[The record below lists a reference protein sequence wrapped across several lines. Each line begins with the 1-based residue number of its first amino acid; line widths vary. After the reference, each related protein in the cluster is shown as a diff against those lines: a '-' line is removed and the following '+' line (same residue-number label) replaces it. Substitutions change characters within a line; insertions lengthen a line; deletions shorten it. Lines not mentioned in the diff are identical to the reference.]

1 MFKKI
6 KKFNSL
12 LFSYPS
18 GQPVGG
24 TLTISVR
31 LAPDKDM
38 DRAALANE
46 LTQSKEVS
54 DNCCWSSWEKIFI
67 SVILICFFTELLSG
81 HCSQFLF
88 FRFMGRLSFPSAKTN
103 FKPFSL
109 LQESVVKSECW
120 SQPVL
125 PAVSLVRL
133 KPGETTCKIVP
144 SDHGV
149 MSLHVLFL

>member
-1 MFKKI
+1 M
-6 KKFNSL
+6 
-12 LFSYPS
+12 FSYPS

-67 SVILICFFTELLSG
+67 SVILICFFTGLLSG
-81 HCSQFLF
+81 HCSQFF
-88 FRFMGRLSFPSAKTN
+88 FFFFQIYGSTQFSFSKDQLQT
-103 FKPFSL
+103 L
-109 LQESVVKSECW
+109 LASSGVSGEVRVLVAASVTSSFV
-120 SQPVL
+120 
-125 PAVSLVRL
+125 
-133 KPGETTCKIVP
+133 GETQTW
-144 SDHGV
+144 
-149 MSLHVLFL
+149 

>member
-67 SVILICFFTELLSG
+67 SVILICFFTGLLSG
-81 HCSQFLF
+81 HCSQFF
-88 FRFMGRLSFPSAKTN
+88 FFFQIYGSTQFSFSKDQLQT
-103 FKPFSL
+103 L
-109 LQESVVKSECW
+109 LASSGVSGEVRVLVAASVISSFV
-120 SQPVL
+120 
-125 PAVSLVRL
+125 
-133 KPGETTCKIVP
+133 GETQTW
-144 SDHGV
+144 
-149 MSLHVLFL
+149 